1 MATILFLKFLQLWP
15 PEAICLIAEEL
26 RFRLKT
32 AKNLDYIIRILL
44 QVCNYEMNNHFIKG

>member
-15 PEAICLIAEEL
+15 PEAISLIAEEL